1 MQIMKQTP
9 IRKAGGHEPQ
19 QNLPRFNPRRGAESR
34 FALQFARA
42 YRVAFSVLPDHE
54 RQENMAFARE
64 IPTNGYGIADL
75 VSVTWNATSR
85 RSGRA
90 LRLVEDFVSDTGH
103 TVRAFEL
110 KMSDWRKALQQ
121 ASRYRFFAHVPIAV
135 LPAAKGRAALG
146 NLEIFQTLRVGL
158 WTFDPKTEVIHP
170 HFTPSPQEPRDTKH
184 HIRTLRLLAKVTKA
198 LPVA

>member
-1 MQIMKQTP
+1 MKQTP

-42 YRVAFSVLPDHE
+42 YRAGFSVLPAHE
-54 RQENMAFARE
+54 RQQNMAFARE
-64 IPTNGYGIADL
+64 IPANGYGIADL
-75 VSVTWNATSR
+75 VSVTWNPTS
-85 RSGRA
+85 GA
-90 LRLVEDFVSDTGH
+90 AGLTLRLAEDFISNSGH

-121 ASRYRFFAHVPIAV
+121 ASRYRFFAHIPIAV
-135 LPAAKGRAALG
+135 LPAAKSRAALE

-158 WTFDPKTEVIHP
+158 WTFDPKTAVIHP
-170 HFTPSPQEPRDTKH
+170 HFTPRAEEPRDTKH
-184 HIRTLRLLAKVTKA
+184 HIRTVRLLAKVTKA